1 VRSTPG
7 KGNEAL
13 QIRAIFARFET
24 FFPLKNGR
32 KWPKE
37 GVFALK
43 SAKSDR
49 YLSPFEISATARNHY
64 VSVDYNGGGR
74 FADVLAKTY

>member
-1 VRSTPG
+1 M
-7 KGNEAL
+7 
-13 QIRAIFARFET
+13 ET
-24 FFPLKNGR
+24 GS
-32 KWPKE
+32 PKE
-37 GVFALK
+37 LNGIADTLTLK